1 METTPYILKEFSPF
15 TLETTVAEIKLFFQ
29 ETGFNFFPVVSDQKL
44 IGLISKEAAEEIEE
58 ETKEIGYFQFAL
70 KLFFSKEHYNLLEIL
85 TVFASNESNIIPII
99 KSDNTYLGY
108 YDLFD
113 MLNIINDTPFLK
125 NEGIVLLL
133 EKETDTFSFSEVC
146 QIVESNKGKILGLF
160 VTNSSPTTIN
170 ITLKFD
176 SQFVNEI
183 LQSFRR
189 YNYTVISKHKE
200 DFYLEELKERSEYL
214 QKYLNI

>member
-15 TLETTVAEIKLFFQ
+15 TLETTVAEIKIFFQ
-29 ETGFNFFPVVSDQKL
+29 ETGFNFFPVVSNQKL

-58 ETKEIGYFQFAL
+58 ENKEIGYFQFVL
-70 KLFFSKEHYNLLEIL
+70 KLFFSKKHHNLLEIL

-125 NEGIVLLL
+125 NEGVVLLL
-133 EKETDTFSFSEVC
+133 EKEMESFSFSEVC

-160 VTNSSPTTIN
+160 VTDSTPNTIN

-200 DFYLEELKERSEYL
+200 DFYLEDLKERSEYL